1 MIQRVQKASVSI
13 DARIKSSIGQGL
25 LILLGIEDADDQ
37 TDIDWLVGKISQ
49 MRIFSDQ
56 EDKMNL
62 SIQDIMGEV
71 LVVSQFTLH
80 ASTKKGNRPSFIK
93 AAKPEKAKEL
103 YEVFIDKL
111 QTSIKKEVQSG
122 TFGAMMDI
130 ELINSGPVTI
140 ILDTK
145 NKE

>member
-1 MIQRVQKASVSI
+1 
-13 DARIKSSIGQGL
+13 
-25 LILLGIEDADDQ
+25 
-37 TDIDWLVGKISQ
+37 
-49 MRIFSDQ
+49 
-56 EDKMNL
+56 MNL